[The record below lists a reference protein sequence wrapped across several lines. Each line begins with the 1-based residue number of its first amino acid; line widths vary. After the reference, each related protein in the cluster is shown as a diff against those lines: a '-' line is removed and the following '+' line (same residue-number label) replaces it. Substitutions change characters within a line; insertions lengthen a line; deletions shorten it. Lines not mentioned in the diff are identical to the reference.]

1 MNRAAL
7 IGAPLA
13 MLLMAVACGGS
24 SNPTSSG
31 PINLG
36 LLAPLTGSRAATG
49 QGMVDGA
56 TLAVGDINANGGV
69 LGHQVNLVVQDD
81 AADPVDAVSAANKLI
96 NVDHVVAIIGPTSLT
111 AAAVLPIAER
121 AKIPL
126 LMQGGG
132 SAFDQVTSPYFYR
145 LSPSDSVE
153 SDALVEWA
161 LSKGWKSAALAFT
174 TDNAS
179 QALVP
184 TITSVAQQLGLNI
197 VSNVSVTPA
206 QSSYRSEISKIYA
219 NHPDVIIS
227 QLDDATAGTLFAE
240 VRSQGLLNTAPWI
253 GSDLWYSSDWYKAVT
268 SAVASSGQI
277 FIMSSSSYGLTGGEH
292 FLQLLQAKY
301 NTNVPPHASEP
312 EYDGAIAWAL
322 GVYQAG
328 SWMSPDVRTGILK
341 VCGTDESGTAVTT
354 YADGYNLIK
363 QHKAADFEGAAST
376 VDFDKYDNVYGPF
389 SVLQYDSSGN
399 TTAIAN
405 LTAQQIQSGLK

>member
-1 MNRAAL
+1 MNRTAFLGASAVSLL
-7 IGAPLA
+7 ILS
-13 MLLMAVACGGS
+13 ACGGATS
-24 SNPTSSG
+24 SNSNG
-31 PINLG
+31 PVNLG

-56 TLAVGDINANGGV
+56 TLAVDDINAHGGV
-69 LGHQVNLVVQDD
+69 LGHHVNLVVQDD

-132 SAFDQVTSPYFYR
+132 SAFDQITSPYFYR

-153 SDALVEWA
+153 SDALVEFA
-161 LSKGWKSAALAFT
+161 LSKGWKTAALAFT

-179 QALVP
+179 QALIP
-184 TITSVAQQLGLNI
+184 TITPVAQQLGLNI
-197 VSNVSVTPA
+197 VANVSIAPA

-219 NHPDVIIS
+219 NHPDVVIS
-227 QLDDATAGTLFAE
+227 QLDDATSGTLFAE

-268 SAVASSGQI
+268 PAVAGSGQI
-277 FIMSSSSYGLTGGEH
+277 FIMSSSSYGLTGGDH

-322 GVYQAG
+322 GADQAG
-328 SWMSPDVRTGILK
+328 SLNMPDVRTGILK
-341 VCGTDESGTAVTT
+341 VNGTNENGTAVTT
-354 YADGYNLIK
+354 YGDGYNLIK
-363 QHKAADFEGAAST
+363 QNKAADFEGAAST

-389 SVLQYDSSGN
+389 SVLQYDSTGN
-399 TTAIAN
+399 TSVVAN